1 MCRILSLV
9 AAPMRRTRKNYVDG
23 TPLRNET
30 RLRVAGNGLLRSRA
44 SSPRFVPCVLSR
56 SQRDSSHSAWPSTN
70 TEVPSSLFSP
80 LPPPNLFSFSPY
92 TFFFVSSYLFFLSLS
107 LSLFVTN
114 HPSLLLRR
122 ECIQTSFESRRCRG
136 DRCSSLSILSKMT
149 HAQLSIVVTE
159 RRCASPTAVR
169 RHGNL
174 YT

>member
-1 MCRILSLV
+1 MRTCDRRAMCRILSLV

-107 LSLFVTN
+107 LSL
-114 HPSLLLRR
+114 SLITRL
-122 ECIQTSFESRRCRG
+122 SFSVENVSKHHLKVGDVVATVVLPCRS
-136 DRCSSLSILSKMT
+136 CQK
-149 HAQLSIVVTE
+149 
-159 RRCASPTAVR
+159 
-169 RHGNL
+169 
-174 YT
+174 